1 MMLSC
6 TLREYIRFL
15 PLNDF
20 LILLVA
26 LMVYLV
32 SVKEFNA
39 VKLGTSTNRVSLN
52 TAVAGTRDEAIVAA
66 EEYRQR

>member
-32 SVKEFNA
+32 SFEESNA
-39 VKLGTSTNRVSLN
+39 VKLGTSTNRVSLII
-52 TAVAGTRDEAIVAA
+52 RQRPRQDDSIVAA
-66 EEYRQR
+66 KEYRRR